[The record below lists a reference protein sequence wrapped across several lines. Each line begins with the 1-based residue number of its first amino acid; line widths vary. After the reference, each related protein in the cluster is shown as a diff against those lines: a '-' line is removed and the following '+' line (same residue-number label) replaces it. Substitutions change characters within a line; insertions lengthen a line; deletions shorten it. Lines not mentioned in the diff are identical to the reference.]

1 MKVKLIIICLLIFG
15 CKTNQ
20 EPTIVEKIG
29 YLTTINGGEYK
40 LETDEGETIWENG
53 EKTYGNYEVYV
64 NDYNISQEDFFGP
77 YAFKLVKVSGELKKY
92 WHTIPSPPYDKKVY
106 RVRISVKSIEL
117 AE

>member
-29 YLTTINGGEYK
+29 YLTTINGGEYN
-40 LETDEGETIWENG
+40 LETVEYENG
-53 EKTYGNYEVYV
+53 EKIYNV
-64 NDYNISQEDFFGP
+64 YNILVNGIDSEGFFGP
-77 YAFKLVKVSGELKKY
+77 YAFEEVKVRGKLEGY
-92 WHTIPSPPYDKKVY
+92 WYIIPTPPYDKKVY
-106 RVRISVKSIEL
+106 RFRIWVISIEL